1 MAATAMGTVM
11 ATATATPT
19 LVVRPVAPLD
29 VPLLTRAVTP
39 GARRGVRLGAR
50 RRTQGPDMK
59 SPRGFGIGLRRDHFG
74 ALAFDDARSPLLAVD
89 FVEIIPENY
98 AARGG
103 RARAVLDEVRARMPV
118 LAHGVSLSLGG
129 PAPLDVAW
137 LRTLKVL
144 LDELCV
150 PFFTEHLSFTSTEA
164 VAFHE
169 LLPLPFTDEAVRHVA
184 RRTRQA
190 SEILERDIL
199 LENPSALVRMPGS
212 LDEGSFTRAVLEES
226 GAFLLFDVNN
236 VFVTAH
242 NTGEDVTALFDA
254 FPLDRVR
261 QIHVA
266 GHQRIE
272 GALVDTHM
280 GPVPEG
286 VTALLARAARLCPDV
301 PVLLEWDT
309 HIPALE
315 VVLDE
320 AARLRAI
327 VDTARLPATTGLSV
341 RGAHETPLSLGAP

>member
-1 MAATAMGTVM
+1 MW
-11 ATATATPT
+11 
-19 LVVRPVAPLD
+19 
-29 VPLLTRAVTP
+29 
-39 GARRGVRLGAR
+39 
-50 RRTQGPDMK
+50 

-74 ALAFDDARSPLLAVD
+74 ALAFDDARSPLSAVD

-103 RARAVLDEVRARMPV
+103 RARAVLDEVRARLPV

-150 PFFTEHLSFTSTEA
+150 PFFTEHLSFTSTDA
-164 VAFHE
+164 FAFHE
-169 LLPLPFTDEAVRHVA
+169 LLPVPFTEEAVRHVA

-190 SEILERDIL
+190 SEILERPIL

-212 LDEGSFTRAVLEES
+212 LDEGSFTRAVLDES
-226 GAFLLFDVNN
+226 DAFLLFDVNN

-242 NTGEDVTALFDA
+242 NTGEDAMTLFES

-266 GHQRIE
+266 GHQEIE
-272 GALVDTHM
+272 GALVDTHV
-280 GPVPEG
+280 GPVPSS

-309 HIPALE
+309 HIPALDI
-315 VVLDE
+315 VLDE
-320 AARLRAI
+320 ATRLRAV
-327 VDTARLPATTGLSV
+327 VDTARAAANMSSPLHGT
-341 RGAHETPLSLGAP
+341 HEVTLSLGAA